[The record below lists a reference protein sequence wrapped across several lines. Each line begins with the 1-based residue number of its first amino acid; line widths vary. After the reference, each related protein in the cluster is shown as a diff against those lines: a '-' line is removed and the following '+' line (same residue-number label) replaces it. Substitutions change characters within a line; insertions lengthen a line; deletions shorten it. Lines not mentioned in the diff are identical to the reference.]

1 MTNTRVYK
9 IENANGDHNEMHK
22 IRAISAAEAKR
33 ICKKLFGGL
42 VKNMTVCTVY
52 GHSFEAE
59 ND

>member
-9 IENANGDHNEMHK
+9 IENAHGDHNEMHK

-52 GHSFEAE
+52 GYSFEAE